1 MLLSCQDVKSREK
14 SDLSDA
20 DVKLWQIN
28 TLLQCSYSCP
38 GCSSALYE
46 VVIQISNCSLD
57 LHFTHKRFPG
67 RGGRMITNQK
77 LAIPCGLLSLLLQGF
92 DGSYLTLVHLSA

>member
-38 GCSSALYE
+38 GCSSALDE

-67 RGGRMITNQK
+67 GENDNKSKMGYSLWASFPFIT
-77 LAIPCGLLSLLLQGF
+77 G
-92 DGSYLTLVHLSA
+92 V